1 MSTRSIL
8 ALQKGRHVRYC
19 FLHWDGDN
27 HGQTLKDMLD
37 SEIEELY
44 NAMAP
49 IDEGKY
55 LYLDHLYP
63 QSYWDAYLEYQK
75 VDWSKRFGNRMKDFE
90 AIYMRP
96 QSTAYLPVIPTV
108 KRGQKVALNP
118 EEIGSYDTD
127 TTAPDCVTD
136 ALDGNSEFGG
146 CEYVW
151 FYNLDTRVITY
162 FTWGSKVPWTKKT
175 MKRRRRLTPKKFSF
189 RD

>member
-1 MSTRSIL
+1 
-8 ALQKGRHVRYC
+8 
-19 FLHWDGDN
+19 
-27 HGQTLKDMLD
+27 
-37 SEIEELY
+37 
-44 NAMAP
+44 
-49 IDEGKY
+49 
-55 LYLDHLYP
+55 
-63 QSYWDAYLEYQK
+63 
-75 VDWSKRFGNRMKDFE
+75 MKDFE

-108 KRGQKVALNP
+108 KKGQKVALDP

-136 ALDGNSEFGG
+136 ALNGNSEFGG

-162 FTWGSKVPWTKKT
+162 FTWGSKVPWAKKT

-189 RD
+189 RG